1 VIIPEEKVQAILDT
15 GREMV
20 SSGLVAGTW
29 GNISVRLSD
38 DALLITP
45 SGLPY
50 TELEADD
57 LVVVNLGG
65 EVVKGRLKP
74 SSETKMH
81 TAIYKQRQD
90 VMGIVHTHSPYAS
103 VFAVTRKGLP
113 PVMEEMAMLLG
124 GTVQVAPYQPAGS
137 AELAAAAVE
146 ALADR
151 SAVFLANHGVVGVGR
166 SLEEALLVCR
176 IVEKGALV
184 YLLSQMTG
192 TPHLIEDHQVQ
203 ELRRNFLEYYG
214 QRKV

>member
-57 LVVVNLGG
+57 LVVVNLEG

>member
-1 VIIPEEKVQAILDT
+1 MIIPEEKVYAVLDT

-38 DALLITP
+38 QTLLITP
-45 SGLPY
+45 SGVPY

-57 LVVVNLGG
+57 LVVVKLEG

-74 SSETKMH
+74 SSETRMH
-81 TAIYKQRQD
+81 TAIYRQRQD

-103 VFAVTRKGLP
+103 VFAVTHKCLP

-124 GTVQVAPYQPAGS
+124 GAVQVAPYRPAGS

-151 SAVFLANHGVVGVGR
+151 SAVFLANHGVVGVGP

-184 YLLSQMTG
+184 YLLSQLTG
-192 TPHLIEDHQVQ
+192 TPQLIEEDQVR
-203 ELRRNFLEYYG
+203 ELRRNYLEYYG

>member
-1 VIIPEEKVQAILDT
+1 VILPEEKVQAVLDT

-45 SGLPY
+45 SGIPY

-57 LVVVNLGG
+57 LVVVKLEG

-74 SSETKMH
+74 SSETRMH
-81 TAIYKQRQD
+81 TAIYRQRQD

-103 VFAVTRKGLP
+103 VFAVTHKCLP
-113 PVMEEMAMLLG
+113 PVTEEMAMLLG
-124 GTVQVAPYQPAGS
+124 GAVQLAPYQPAGS
-137 AELAAAAVE
+137 AELAAAAVD

-184 YLLSQMTG
+184 YLLSQLTG
-192 TPHLIEDHQVQ
+192 TPHLLEDHQVR
-203 ELRRNFLEYYG
+203 ELRRNFLENYG

>member
-1 VIIPEEKVQAILDT
+1 MILPEEKVQAVLDT

-45 SGLPY
+45 SGIPY

-57 LVVVNLGG
+57 LVVVKLEG

-74 SSETKMH
+74 SSETRMH
-81 TAIYKQRQD
+81 TAIYRQRQD

-103 VFAVTRKGLP
+103 VFAVTHKCLP
-113 PVMEEMAMLLG
+113 PVTEEMAMLLG
-124 GTVQVAPYQPAGS
+124 GAVQLAPYQPAGS
-137 AELAAAAVE
+137 AELAAAAVD

-184 YLLSQMTG
+184 YLLSQLTG
-192 TPHLIEDHQVQ
+192 TPHLLEDHQVR
-203 ELRRNFLEYYG
+203 ELRRNFLENYG

>member
-1 VIIPEEKVQAILDT
+1 MQTGDYTGRKSVCGLDT

-29 GNISVRLSD
+29 EHQCALSD
-38 DALLITP
+38 RPLITP
-45 SGLPY
+45 SGVPY

-57 LVVVNLGG
+57 LVVVNLDG

-74 SSETKMH
+74 SSETRMH
-81 TAIYKQRQD
+81 TAIYRQRQD

-103 VFAVTRKGLP
+103 VFAVTHKCLP

-124 GTVQVAPYQPAGS
+124 GAVQVAPYRPAGS

-151 SAVFLANHGVVGVGR
+151 SAVFWPTT
-166 SLEEALLVCR
+166 EW
-176 IVEKGALV
+176 
-184 YLLSQMTG
+184 
-192 TPHLIEDHQVQ
+192 
-203 ELRRNFLEYYG
+203 
-214 QRKV
+214 

>member
-1 VIIPEEKVQAILDT
+1 MPEEKVQAILDT

-57 LVVVNLGG
+57 LVVVNLEG

>member
-1 VIIPEEKVQAILDT
+1 MIIPEEKVQAILDT

-57 LVVVNLGG
+57 LVVVNLEG